1 MALSIFGHA
10 NNPKYFDIRLDD
22 DYIVFRGSPE
32 EAASAHLK
40 GTLVLCLSEPFTI
53 KHLKLRLVGVS
64 RIGWTLIAG
73 PLGGSKKQIKEHI
86 VFEKTWKFRDAG
98 KGKTEI
104 MPADNYEFPFDVV
117 LPGSLPESVEGLAD
131 SWVTY
136 RLKAE
141 IGRKYA
147 KDIHARKPLRIIRT
161 LDPTALEFAHL
172 MVQAVEN
179 IWPNKLEYSISLA
192 NKAVI
197 FGTSITVN
205 FRLLPLVKG
214 LKIGNILAQLVE
226 SHELTLPPDEVS
238 QQRKVTRTS
247 KLIFSHSFEIEEQR
261 DFFVPN
267 ADAEGYRFS
276 KTWSLPTTLRKCL
289 QDADTQGI
297 KIKHK
302 LKFRVQLH
310 NSDGHTSEL
319 RASLPVHIFISPNLP
334 IDENNNIIDQSHNS
348 VHTVD
353 FYLAQQAPPLYGEHR
368 FDQLYGDMD
377 PNGYFTPGTHSG
389 VASPLESHSRN
400 LSAENLTMAP
410 AGRRGG
416 DICAHALHNRL
427 TDLHLLRRRSSGP
440 PATPP
445 PEPLSTAP
453 ADDPHHPQQQQQ
465 QQQRRRRSLPTDAL
479 PSIMGE
485 LELATTDGGSRRS
498 SEDAAALSGLATPNP
513 HFSEVEDLCRVPS
526 YSTALRSSAK
536 THYDRSLPNYQAATA
551 SNPPSPTAVAAA
563 AAAAAAVARVG
574 VRRAHSR
581 RTSRLFGILE
591 APARPHF
598 SLHQRGSSA
607 DPSMDSERQLRIMQA
622 RAGG

>member
-226 SHELTLPPDEVS
+226 SYELSLPPDEVS

-247 KLIFSHSFEIEEQR
+247 KMIFSHSFEIEEQR

-289 QDADTQGI
+289 QDTDTQGI

-377 PNGYFTPGTHSG
+377 PNGYFTPGTH
-389 VASPLESHSRN
+389 N
-400 LSAENLTMAP
+400 
-410 AGRRGG
+410 
-416 DICAHALHNRL
+416 
-427 TDLHLLRRRSSGP
+427 
-440 PATPP
+440 
-445 PEPLSTAP
+445 
-453 ADDPHHPQQQQQ
+453 DPHHPHQQHP
-465 QQQRRRRSLPTDAL
+465 QQRRRRSLPTDAL

-551 SNPPSPTAVAAA
+551 SDPTSPTAVAAAA